1 MEKWKNITGY
11 EGLYQVSD
19 QGRVRS
25 LDRHDS
31 LGRLHRSQIKSQ
43 RKRPDGYLSVDL
55 FRGEGIRANGG
66 GGRGR
71 TFTVHKLVAT
81 EFCEKPD
88 DMEGRVEVCHLDGDR
103 GNNKASNLAWGST
116 TDNRYDSVAHGTH
129 YNAKK
134 EFCPRGHELVA
145 PNLTA
150 AAWNAGS
157 RNCKACNR
165 AGATLRSHPDLDFQ
179 SVSDTHYANILGD
192 NKILYRKDFVIPL
205 GGILESIP

>member
-1 MEKWKNITGY
+1 MNSSMEKWKDITGY

-25 LDRHDS
+25 LDRYDS
-31 LGRLHRSQIKSQ
+31 LGRLHKSQIKSQ
-43 RKRPDGYLSVDL
+43 RKNNKGYFVLDL
-55 FRGEGIRANGG
+55 FKGEGTRTCGG
-66 GGRGR
+66 GGKGR
-71 TFTVHKLVAT
+71 TFTAHKLVAT

-88 DMEGRVEVCHLDGDR
+88 DLEGREEICHLDGDR
-103 GNNKASNLAWGST
+103 ENNKADNLVWGNS

-134 EFCPRGHELVA
+134 EVCSRGHKLVA
-145 PNLTA
+145 PNLTT
-150 AAWNAGS
+150 AAWKAGS

-179 SVSDTHYANILGD
+179 HVSDIHYANILGES
-192 NKILYRKDFVIPL
+192 KALYRRDFVVL
-205 GGILESIP
+205 